1 MDKIPIKFSVFVFNV
16 TNVDDVMK
24 NETEK
29 IQVEQVG
36 PYVFRE
42 VKHKDI
48 IEMDE
53 TEIEYVPRN
62 VFFFDRNNTH
72 ENLSLSDKFTVINT
86 PLIVSDTELTNSLT
100 N

>member
-16 TNVDDVMK
+16 TNADDVLGNK
-24 NETEK
+24 TDK
-29 IQVEQVG
+29 IQVEEIG

-42 VKHKDI
+42 LKHKDI
-48 IEMDE
+48 IEMSD

-72 ENLSLSDKFTVINT
+72 ENLSLSDKFTVINS
-86 PLIVSDTELTNSLT
+86 PLIVSETELINSLI